1 MGVLFAGGARALLLR
16 TQNYRNMIQTSY
28 VPLEKPYH
36 IIENN
41 GDIGIKIGTLIV
53 TREKYTAEPSFVLLC
68 SWRPAS
74 F

>member
-1 MGVLFAGGARALLLR
+1 
-16 TQNYRNMIQTSY
+16 MIQTSY